1 MIQAST
7 LSDKQNV
14 MQLLRALNIVG
25 MKRKEIVMV
34 FALFSNIR
42 LLIMAIPY
50 IITALINVFSLS
62 ILLYFVLLS
71 NAFIILYFYTIF
83 RGGRE

>member
-1 MIQAST
+1 
-7 LSDKQNV
+7 

-25 MKRKEIVMV
+25 IKRKEIVMV
-34 FALFSNIR
+34 FVLFTNIR
-42 LLIMAIPY
+42 LLIMATPY

-62 ILLYFVLLS
+62 VLLYFVLLS

-83 RGGRE
+83 RGGKE